1 MVHSLKTEGRMPSGV
16 QGVLLIKKVFSR
28 IENTRIHA
36 QSEGKY
42 CFEKPSFTLNIQ
54 GFDINLI
61 SYID

>member
-1 MVHSLKTEGRMPSGV
+1 MPSGV
-16 QGVLLIKKVFSR
+16 QGVPLIKKVFSR

-42 CFEKPSFTLNIQ
+42 CFEKPSFTLYIQ

-61 SYID
+61 SCID